1 MTTESGTTGTCRCG
15 VKGSQRIVGGEEA
28 DVGEWPWIVV
38 HSSGDQDYPVTDGS
52 SQGGCGGTLIADNW
66 VVTAAHCFY
75 DTSGNQVTFANTMSV
90 VIGEHTIR
98 TDDNALSDNDD
109 NDSKRKNLEIET
121 MIIHESYDPV
131 QQTHDIAL
139 LKLKEKVDLNIYTPA
154 CLADAGQEWAGQT
167 GWVYGWG
174 DTKSEEE
181 SSNTLRETSQLIL
194 TNAAC
199 EEGEGMADVNGDGEE
214 TQVSMAGMLSD
225 DMLCAEAEGKDSC
238 QGDSGGPF
246 TVDVEG
252 QHHLVGVV
260 SWGLGCAKAGLP
272 GVYSSISA
280 QRQWLDQKIND
291 NGGANFC
298 PGNTDA
304 SASSGGTT
312 ASGGSTAAAT
322 TANSGSTISGESTIS
337 GGSTPISVSTGSGTC
352 KCGMKKTTRIVGGS
366 ETEVNEY
373 PWIAS
378 FDFSGV
384 NGQNPGGCAATLIA
398 NNWAVSASH
407 CFFDPTT
414 GERSVYADSMSLVL
428 GVHDRTGGTDTNRK
442 VLAIEEI
449 ILHPS
454 YVYTGNSYDIALFKL
469 AESVDLDVWS
479 PACLPD
485 QGADYTGQNGWVY
498 GWGVTSENG
507 ANLADKLLELEVPIV
522 SDSVCASA
530 MSSVSIGITSDML
543 CAGGED
549 GKDACGG
556 DSGGPFTVADS
567 QSGAHT
573 LVGAVSF
580 GFGCA
585 REGLYG
591 VYADVPFFRT
601 WIDEQIAAKGGATFC
616 S

>member
-1 MTTESGTTGTCRCG
+1 MKASRLSKLSATQNALQLLLLLSFALSGCKASDCCMTKEVGGIIYEFHHLADEIFGNCLDACIYTKNQDNSTTFCFGFGDDVPFCKDPTTAGPTTMTTTAAPGTTAAGTTGG
-15 VKGSQRIVGGEEA
+15 
-28 DVGEWPWIVV
+28 
-38 HSSGDQDYPVTDGS
+38 
-52 SQGGCGGTLIADNW
+52 
-66 VVTAAHCFY
+66 
-75 DTSGNQVTFANTMSV
+75 
-90 VIGEHTIR
+90 
-98 TDDNALSDNDD
+98 
-109 NDSKRKNLEIET
+109 
-121 MIIHESYDPV
+121 
-131 QQTHDIAL
+131 
-139 LKLKEKVDLNIYTPA
+139 
-154 CLADAGQEWAGQT
+154 
-167 GWVYGWG
+167 
-174 DTKSEEE
+174 
-181 SSNTLRETSQLIL
+181 
-194 TNAAC
+194 
-199 EEGEGMADVNGDGEE
+199 
-214 TQVSMAGMLSD
+214 
-225 DMLCAEAEGKDSC
+225 
-238 QGDSGGPF
+238 
-246 TVDVEG
+246 
-252 QHHLVGVV
+252 
-260 SWGLGCAKAGLP
+260 
-272 GVYSSISA
+272 
-280 QRQWLDQKIND
+280 
-291 NGGANFC
+291 
-298 PGNTDA
+298 
-304 SASSGGTT
+304 
-312 ASGGSTAAAT
+312 AT
-322 TANSGSTISGESTIS
+322 TSAA
-337 GGSTPISVSTGSGTC
+337 SGTC

-414 GERSVYADSMSLVL
+414 GERSVYADTMSLVL

>member
-1 MTTESGTTGTCRCG
+1 MKASRLSKLSANQNALQLLLLLSFALPGCKASDCCMTKEVGGIIYEFHHLADEIFGNCLDACIYTKNQDNSTTFCFGFGDDVPFCKDPTTAGPTTMTTTAAPGTT
-15 VKGSQRIVGGEEA
+15 
-28 DVGEWPWIVV
+28 
-38 HSSGDQDYPVTDGS
+38 
-52 SQGGCGGTLIADNW
+52 
-66 VVTAAHCFY
+66 TA
-75 DTSGNQVTFANTMSV
+75 
-90 VIGEHTIR
+90 
-98 TDDNALSDNDD
+98 
-109 NDSKRKNLEIET
+109 
-121 MIIHESYDPV
+121 
-131 QQTHDIAL
+131 
-139 LKLKEKVDLNIYTPA
+139 
-154 CLADAGQEWAGQT
+154 
-167 GWVYGWG
+167 
-174 DTKSEEE
+174 
-181 SSNTLRETSQLIL
+181 
-194 TNAAC
+194 
-199 EEGEGMADVNGDGEE
+199 
-214 TQVSMAGMLSD
+214 
-225 DMLCAEAEGKDSC
+225 
-238 QGDSGGPF
+238 
-246 TVDVEG
+246 
-252 QHHLVGVV
+252 
-260 SWGLGCAKAGLP
+260 
-272 GVYSSISA
+272 
-280 QRQWLDQKIND
+280 
-291 NGGANFC
+291 
-298 PGNTDA
+298 
-304 SASSGGTT
+304 GTT
-312 ASGGSTAAAT
+312 AGAT
-322 TANSGSTISGESTIS
+322 TSAA
-337 GGSTPISVSTGSGTC
+337 SGTC

-407 CFFDPTT
+407 CFFDPAT